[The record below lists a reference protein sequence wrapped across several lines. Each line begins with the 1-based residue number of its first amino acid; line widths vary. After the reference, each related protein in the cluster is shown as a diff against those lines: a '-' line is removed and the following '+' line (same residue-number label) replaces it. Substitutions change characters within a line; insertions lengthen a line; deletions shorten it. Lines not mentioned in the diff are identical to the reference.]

1 MLNGMDSLKI
11 IGSQESLQESH
22 GRRFN
27 CNVVVYEMEQVH
39 NYQRYP
45 SQSIYSE
52 QQ

>member
-11 IGSQESLQESH
+11 IGSQESL

-27 CNVVVYEMEQVH
+27 CNDVVYEMEQVH
-39 NYQRYP
+39 NFQRYP